1 MTYFETSHQMMDGQD
16 GKFIGN
22 SQLRP
27 RDKAQRPWAT
37 ADHPGCTRLQAL
49 ISNPN
54 SIETV
59 GNHPS
64 QGVPACPYEATPIS
78 LGRPGHA
85 RSMISTYEY
94 LYFASFDPKRR
105 KSKLQ
110 TVVFPKHLGFEMCA
124 TNSGRSY
131 HFGRGT
137 TEWFFLDKTLGP

>member
-1 MTYFETSHQMMDGQD
+1 MEQWMTWRLCLCEHLIAFTAFDLQGSRLVSRQSDAASRRNWHNCWTGDQQSKTSKRDDKYRSNPTSASWMDQETWDSYTNYTIMTYFETSHQMMDGQD

-27 RDKAQRPWAT
+27 REKAQRPWAT

-64 QGVPACPYEATPIS
+64 
-78 LGRPGHA
+78 
-85 RSMISTYEY
+85 
-94 LYFASFDPKRR
+94 
-105 KSKLQ
+105 
-110 TVVFPKHLGFEMCA
+110 
-124 TNSGRSY
+124 
-131 HFGRGT
+131 
-137 TEWFFLDKTLGP
+137 